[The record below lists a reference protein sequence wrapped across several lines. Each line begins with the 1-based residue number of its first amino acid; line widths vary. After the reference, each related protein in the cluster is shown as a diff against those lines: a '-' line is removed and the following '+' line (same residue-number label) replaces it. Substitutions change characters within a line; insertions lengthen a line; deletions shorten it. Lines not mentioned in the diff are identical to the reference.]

1 MASVDSNV
9 TKCATVSVMW
19 YYPRDNL
26 TLTIETCFTKKQRP
40 YGIEIDNDELL
51 KGIPHVYRI
60 LGGQETE
67 ITTTAKSI
75 IQKSDNNFQV
85 VLKLQGPP
93 PKQTGFSK
101 NASPRSKSVLYT
113 LKTAFLPCKEHFL
126 IVETRF
132 SKTLSAWDSQVY
144 KYDE

>member
-26 TLTIETCFTKKQRP
+26 TLTIETSFTKKQRP

-60 LGGQETE
+60 LDGQETE
-67 ITTTAKSI
+67 ITTTVKSI

-93 PKQTGFSK
+93 KLVALHADI
-101 NASPRSKSVLYT
+101 N
-113 LKTAFLPCKEHFL
+113 
-126 IVETRF
+126 
-132 SKTLSAWDSQVY
+132 Y
-144 KYDE
+144 KVIEI